1 MFYRGLAWI
10 TGAHKPSDIAVRGV
24 LNKNTLATVHVA
36 GHKPFERVRLI
47 GFTNSQ
53 SVKSHLPWELTG
65 MVIIEDES
73 KTCFLVRMKDIKMI
87 VVPSDAAPGSRI
99 GSESQE

>member
-1 MFYRGLAWI
+1 M
-10 TGAHKPSDIAVRGV
+10 
-24 LNKNTLATVHVA
+24 
-36 GHKPFERVRLI
+36 I